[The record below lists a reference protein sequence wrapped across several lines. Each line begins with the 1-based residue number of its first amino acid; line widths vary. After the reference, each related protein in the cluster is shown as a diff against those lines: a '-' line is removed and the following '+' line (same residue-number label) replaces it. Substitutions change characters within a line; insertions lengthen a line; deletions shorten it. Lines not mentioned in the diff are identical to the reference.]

1 LKNRYFLI
9 ISASILFLIIAI
21 ALIILMT
28 GRKEKTSGIQSSAT
42 DSSFKQELLK
52 AEEKVKVIVFLPS
65 PEDEFLHPEERKIL
79 KTPSLSN
86 QVKQLILEILKGS
99 EKGNLSPIPSQTKI
113 REVYIHKD
121 GTAYVDLTSDF
132 ISGNS
137 GGSSSEIEA
146 IYTIVNSI
154 TFNFPFIKR
163 VHFLIDG
170 IERETLKGHLRL
182 DRSFL
187 PNYSMIKSE

>member
-1 LKNRYFLI
+1 MKNRYFLI
-9 ISASILFLIIAI
+9 AAAGIFFLIIVI
-21 ALIILMT
+21 AFITFIT
-28 GRKEKTSGIQSSAT
+28 ERKEKPSGVLSPAPETSFQ
-42 DSSFKQELLK
+42 QEILK
-52 AEEKVKVIVFLPS
+52 AEEEIKVIIFLPS
-65 PEDEFLHPEERKIL
+65 SDDEFLHPEERKIL
-79 KTPSLSN
+79 KTHSLSN
-86 QVKQLILEILKGS
+86 QVKQVILEIVKGS
-99 EKGNLSPIPSQTKI
+99 EKGNLSPIPPQTKI

-121 GTAYVDLTSDF
+121 GTAYLDLTSDF

-170 IERETLKGHLRL
+170 MERETLKGHLRL

>member
-1 LKNRYFLI
+1 LKRPFFLFSAGI
-9 ISASILFLIIAI
+9 IFILILFFLFFIFVINK
-21 ALIILMT
+21 
-28 GRKEKTSGIQSSAT
+28 KEKISEERTFQQKPALQ
-42 DSSFKQELLK
+42 QEMMK
-52 AEEKVKVIVFLPS
+52 TEETIKVLIFLPS

-86 QVKQLILEILKGS
+86 QVKQVLLEIFKGS
-99 EKGNLSPIPSQTKI
+99 EKGNLNPIPPQTQI

-121 GTAYVDLTSDF
+121 GTAYLDLSSDF
-132 ISGNS
+132 VKGNA

-146 IYTIVNSI
+146 IYSIVNSI
-154 TFNFPFIKR
+154 TFNFPNIKR

-170 IERETLKGHLRL
+170 MERETLKGHLRF

-187 PNYSMIKSE
+187 PNYSIIKE

>member
-1 LKNRYFLI
+1 MKNRYFLI
-9 ISASILFLIIAI
+9 ITASILFLIIAI
-21 ALIILMT
+21 AFVILMT
-28 GRKEKTSGIQSSAT
+28 GRKEKTSGIQSPASE
-42 DSSFKQELLK
+42 SSFKQELLK
-52 AEEKVKVIVFLPS
+52 AEEEVKVIVFLPS

-86 QVKQLILEILKGS
+86 QVKQVILEILKGS

>member
-1 LKNRYFLI
+1 MKNRYFLI
-9 ISASILFLIIAI
+9 ASAGILSLIIAVAFI
-21 ALIILMT
+21 AYMT
-28 GRKEKTSGIQSSAT
+28 ERKEKPSRVLSSTPETS
-42 DSSFKQELLK
+42 FHQEILK
-52 AEEKVKVIVFLPS
+52 AEEEIKVIIFLPS
-65 PEDEFLHPEERKIL
+65 PENEFLHPEERKIL

-86 QVKQLILEILKGS
+86 QVKQVILEIVKGS
-99 EKGNLSPIPSQTKI
+99 EKGNLSPIPPQTKI

-121 GTAYVDLTSDF
+121 GTAYIDLTYDF

-163 VHFLIDG
+163 VHFLVDG
-170 IERETLKGHLRL
+170 MERETLKGHLRL

-187 PNYSMIKSE
+187 PNYSIIKSE

>member
-1 LKNRYFLI
+1 
-9 ISASILFLIIAI
+9 
-21 ALIILMT
+21 MT

>member
-1 LKNRYFLI
+1 MKNRYFLI

>member
-1 LKNRYFLI
+1 MKSRYFLI
-9 ISASILFLIIAI
+9 VSAGIIFLIITI
-21 ALIILMT
+21 AFIIFIT
-28 GRKEKTSGIQSSAT
+28 ERKEKPSRVLSSAPET
-42 DSSFKQELLK
+42 SFHQEILK
-52 AEEKVKVIVFLPS
+52 VQEEIKVIIFLPS

-79 KTPSLSN
+79 KTHSLSN
-86 QVKQLILEILKGS
+86 QVKQVILEIMKGS
-99 EKGNLSPIPSQTKI
+99 EKGNLSPIPPQTKI

-121 GTAYVDLTSDF
+121 GTAYIDLTYDF
-132 ISGNS
+132 VLGNS

-146 IYTIVNSI
+146 IYTILNSI

-170 IERETLKGHLRL
+170 MERETLKGHLRL

-187 PNYSMIKSE
+187 PNYSIIKSE